1 MRNFLF
7 LLISCLIVLGCR
19 DQYEGIPDVNI
30 DVYINTLDPNYQQL
44 AGIGSW
50 AYTSGGS
57 KGIIVFHY
65 DFNKYAAYDRH
76 CTYDSKNTCSKIGAD
91 DNNIYATDSCCGSKF
106 QLLDGVPIQGPA
118 SLPLKKYNTS
128 FDGNIIHIWN

>member
-7 LLISCLIVLGCR
+7 LLSSCLILINCT
-19 DQYEGIPDVNI
+19 DQYEDIPDVNV
-30 DVYINTLDPNYQQL
+30 DVYINTLDPKYQNL
-44 AGIGSW
+44 AGLGAW

-57 KGIIVFHY
+57 KGIIVFQY
-65 DFNKYAAYDRH
+65 DLGKFAAYDRH
-76 CTYDSKNTCSKIGAD
+76 CTYDAKNACSQISAD
-91 DNNIYATDSCCGSKF
+91 ANNIYATDSCCGSKF
-106 QLLDGVPIQGPA
+106 QLLDGVPIEGPA